1 MQRDPGRADDA
12 GDLIKNNLDVG
23 KESAV
28 VQELVDHMLSREAMG
43 TVMESNA
50 KSLLAAEETPITVDK
65 QHGWVRLA
73 GSVTPLGRVRAWA
86 SNVTCQCNLHP
97 GCSVIKPLT
106 FFKMDIEDARQCF
119 ARWLRAGMDVE
130 KSRRAKDQHRE
141 LFQVLFDK

>member
-1 MQRDPGRADDA
+1 
-12 GDLIKNNLDVG
+12 
-23 KESAV
+23 
-28 VQELVDHMLSREAMG
+28 MLAREAMG
-43 TVMESNA
+43 TEMESNA
-50 KSLLAAEETPITVDK
+50 KSLSATHETPISVDK

-106 FFKMDIEDARQCF
+106 FFNMDIEEARQCF

-130 KSRRAKDQHRE
+130 KSRHAKDQHRE
-141 LFQVLFDK
+141 LFKVLFDK